1 MFLAKHKFFHVS
13 FVKTK
18 RCLSLWIQGQFKRVS
33 EEKSPDK
40 EWFYRS
46 VKDGKTCDD
55 AEKLESVISDEDYLG
70 CKIIWNEFN
79 MKNMGYYHNHYLKKD
94 VLLLADVFEM
104 FIEMLKIL
112 QTRFLSLF

>member
-1 MFLAKHKFFHVS
+1 
-13 FVKTK
+13 
-18 RCLSLWIQGQFKRVS
+18 
-33 EEKSPDK
+33 
-40 EWFYRS
+40 
-46 VKDGKTCDD
+46 
-55 AEKLESVISDEDYLG
+55 
-70 CKIIWNEFN
+70 